1 MSVACRAGVMER
13 MRKYITI
20 PNSPI
25 PMRAD
30 ANGNAVGAYPG
41 GRGPL
46 AAGAAGR
53 ARENGDASADG
64 GGLSEMDR
72 RQREIYNKQQQLL
85 REQRSADQEKL
96 LACISGGC
104 SDGVPDISSQ
114 PGRTKS

>member
-1 MSVACRAGVMER
+1 MKLWLSSMSDAVSTGVMER

-30 ANGNAVGAYPG
+30 ANGNAVGAYPAN
-41 GRGPL
+41 RGPL
-46 AAGAAGR
+46 TAGMAAGR
-53 ARENGDASADG
+53 ARENGDASVDG

-96 LACISGGC
+96 LACISGA
-104 SDGVPDISSQ
+104 
-114 PGRTKS
+114 RR

>member
-1 MSVACRAGVMER
+1 MER

-30 ANGNAVGAYPG
+30 ANGNAVGAYPAG
-41 GRGPL
+41 AGPRGPP
-46 AAGAAGR
+46 AAGMPGR
-53 ARENGDASADG
+53 ARENGDASVDG

-96 LACISGGC
+96 LACISGARC
-104 SDGVPDISSQ
+104 
-114 PGRTKS
+114 